1 MVYFHDVNFYK
12 MNNGGTHS
20 DWSRG
25 GWGRDNVSFQ
35 KTQNDWS
42 DWSWRPHKNDGNHKG
57 RWRNCGDTNDENLP
71 LFDCLERSLLTRG
84 PSRRTYSLRV
94 LETRYPCEN
103 REDASES
110 PKPGSRKYKKHASK
124 SARSL
129 YGDQQVAN
137 SCEPAEEEEH
147 QTKKMCRD
155 NRRASNDSIC
165 SRVLQALGDN
175 LIVEFLTPKEVHNI
189 EIAFNWDY
197 DWGRAWHGG
206 RVKNKAVAA
215 HVQYDL
221 QMGLQAEHML
231 AKYNKD
237 LAFSAFWYLVG
248 VGEIER
254 LANKYKHYKTIRKLC
269 RFLS

>member
-1 MVYFHDVNFYK
+1 M
-12 MNNGGTHS
+12 
-20 DWSRG
+20 
-25 GWGRDNVSFQ
+25 
-35 KTQNDWS
+35 
-42 DWSWRPHKNDGNHKG
+42 
-57 RWRNCGDTNDENLP
+57 
-71 LFDCLERSLLTRG
+71 
-84 PSRRTYSLRV
+84 
-94 LETRYPCEN
+94 
-103 REDASES
+103 
-110 PKPGSRKYKKHASK
+110 
-124 SARSL
+124 
-129 YGDQQVAN
+129 
-137 SCEPAEEEEH
+137 
-147 QTKKMCRD
+147 
-155 NRRASNDSIC
+155 
-165 SRVLQALGDN
+165 
-175 LIVEFLTPKEVHNI
+175 HNI